1 MLVHNVSEAKAQL
14 SKLLEKVEAG
24 EEVVI
29 GRNGKPVAKLVR
41 YKSTKKPRTPNVL
54 KGKFFIA
61 EDFDELPEDI
71 ARAFGVLD

>member
-1 MLVHNVSEAKAQL
+1 MQVHNVSDAKAQL

-24 EEVVI
+24 EEIVI

-41 YKSTKKPRTPNVL
+41 YRANKKPRTPDVL
-54 KGKFFIA
+54 KGKLVIP

-71 ARAFGVLD
+71 ARAFGMID